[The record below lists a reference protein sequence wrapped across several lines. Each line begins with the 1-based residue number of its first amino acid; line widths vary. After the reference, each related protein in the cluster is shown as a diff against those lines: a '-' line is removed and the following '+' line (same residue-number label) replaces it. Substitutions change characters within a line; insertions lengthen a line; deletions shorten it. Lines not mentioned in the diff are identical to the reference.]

1 MAEPQNIT
9 DPRPTGPFA
18 QPINSE
24 AQRLAEAPPKLVV
37 RSTGTKPTPA
47 TNADSSPQQRWQAD
61 QDARAQTDPWLD
73 TSKVLTRDAAGN
85 LVQREAVKGKDG
97 EVIAGKAV
105 DQDESADAT
114 AAPTDTGPKVQ
125 VGKFEVTEAELEA
138 MLARQSQDDLR
149 KATLPQTPDG
159 YKLELSEGA
168 TLPGGAK
175 FEFRPDDPALIAAK
189 NWAHA
194 RGLDQATFSEA
205 LTLYASHEAQKNSE
219 ILAAQAR
226 EIAKVGPNA
235 PQRVDS
241 VFNFVRSQMG
251 DADAK
256 MIMRTMVSDAQIRFY
271 EKMITRFTNQGSGS
285 FSRRG
290 NEPDKPGISDAE
302 WDKMTYTQQKDYS
315 ERATAARE
323 ASARR

>member
-1 MAEPQNIT
+1 MTDAANPQPAPFN
-9 DPRPTGPFA
+9 PFRPP
-18 QPINSE
+18 PV
-24 AQRLAEAPPKLVV
+24 PPKNDSPAVARTV
-37 RSTGTKPTPA
+37 TGTTQTKP
-47 TNADSSPQQRWQAD
+47 TNADSSPQDRWQAS
-61 QDARAQTDPWLD
+61 QDERARGDAWLD
-73 TSKVLTRDAAGN
+73 TSKVLTRGPN
-85 LVQREAVKGKDG
+85 GELVQRERVAGADG
-97 EVIAGKAV
+97 EIKPGDVIDGPT
-105 DQDESADAT
+105 DSDAPP
-114 AAPTDTGPKVQ
+114 AATDTGPKVL
-125 VGKFEVTEAELEA
+125 VGKFQVSEAELET

-175 FEFRPDDPALIAAK
+175 FEFRTDDPALLAAK

-290 NEPDKPGISDAE
+290 NEPDKTGISDAE

>member
-1 MAEPQNIT
+1 MTDAANPQPAPFN
-9 DPRPTGPFA
+9 PFRPP
-18 QPINSE
+18 P
-24 AQRLAEAPPKLVV
+24 APPKNDSPAVARTV
-37 RSTGTKPTPA
+37 TGTTQTKP
-47 TNADSSPQQRWQAD
+47 TNADSSPQDRWQAS
-61 QDARAQTDPWLD
+61 QDERARGDAWLD
-73 TSKVLTRDAAGN
+73 TSKVLTRDPKTGQ
-85 LVQREAVKGKDG
+85 LVQRERVAGADG
-97 EVIAGKAV
+97 EPTAGKPI
-105 DQDESADAT
+105 DQDASADA
-114 AAPTDTGPKVQ
+114 AASPTDAGPKVQ
-125 VGKFEVTEAELEA
+125 VGKFQVSEVELEA

-149 KATLPQTPDG
+149 RATLPTSPDG
-159 YKLELSEGA
+159 YKLELSEGE

-175 FEFRPDDPALIAAK
+175 FEFRTDDPALLAAK

-241 VFNFVRSQMG
+241 VYHFVRSQMG

-271 EKMITRFTNQGSGS
+271 EKMITRFTNQGGGA

-290 NEPDKPGISDAE
+290 NEPDRPGITDAE

-323 ASARR
+323 ANARR